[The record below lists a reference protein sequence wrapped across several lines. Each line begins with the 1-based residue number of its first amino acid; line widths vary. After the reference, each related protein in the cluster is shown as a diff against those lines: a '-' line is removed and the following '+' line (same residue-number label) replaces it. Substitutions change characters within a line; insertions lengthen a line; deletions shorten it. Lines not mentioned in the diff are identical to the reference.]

1 LVFRSHRSN
10 ILHKFIKTD
19 KNKIERPSLCDVVYR
34 INCKDCEASY
44 VGQTKTRLMTR
55 IKEHMNDINKKSDM
69 PSVISSYRL
78 QEYHEFDWNDV
89 HILDNE
95 PS

>member
-1 LVFRSHRSN
+1 
-10 ILHKFIKTD
+10 
-19 KNKIERPSLCDVVYR
+19 
-34 INCKDCEASY
+34 
-44 VGQTKTRLMTR
+44 MTR